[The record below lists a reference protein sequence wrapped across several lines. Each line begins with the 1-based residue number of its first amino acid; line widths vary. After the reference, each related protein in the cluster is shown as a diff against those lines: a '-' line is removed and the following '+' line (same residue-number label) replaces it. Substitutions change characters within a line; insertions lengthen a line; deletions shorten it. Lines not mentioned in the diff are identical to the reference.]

1 MLPVFLL
8 FLVLLSLND
17 LIFLDG
23 FDEGVVVAGVVRQLA
38 LGQPDSVG
46 GHTVQEIL
54 HSTNQSMGINT
65 TASAENVRVWG
76 KSSLAESRKTIIKE
90 AKTQKR

>member
-1 MLPVFLL
+1 VLPVFLL

-38 LGQPDSVG
+38 VCQPDGVG
-46 GHTVQEIL
+46 GHTIQEIL
-54 HSTNQSMGINT
+54 HSTN
-65 TASAENVRVWG
+65 
-76 KSSLAESRKTIIKE
+76 
-90 AKTQKR
+90 